1 MLEIVNKYKW
11 KIITVLIIAFII
23 FFSAK
28 SCNSTQTDKLA
39 GENKIL
45 KQQTEILKD
54 GLNTAEKNRL
64 KQKDSIRI
72 ENIKREQQQKAL
84 EEKALASENRVKK
97 LEAENI
103 KTKKEMKNL
112 SLAGVADEINKNYNT
127 KDATAT
133 SNSVDIKGSTPYLIL
148 ETIADA
154 NTSQDIIKEKDIQI
168 SSKDSL
174 NSSLKEDK
182 RALVLNLFSA
192 EKNLNSS
199 RELNQLQTNLNNN
212 LEKENNK
219 LKTKSWFNKMLVP
232 IGIGV
237 GIFTGYKLGN
247 R

>member
-11 KIITVLIIAFII
+11 KIVAVLIILLII
-23 FFSAK
+23 LFSAK
-28 SCNSTQTDKLA
+28 SCNSKQADELA

-64 KQKDSIRI
+64 KQKDSIRL
-72 ENIKREQQQKAL
+72 ENIKREEEQKKLEKKAL
-84 EEKALASENRVKK
+84 DSENLVKK

-103 KTKKEMKNL
+103 KTKKEIKNL
-112 SLAGVADEINKNYNT
+112 SLVGVADEINKNYNT

-133 SNSVDIKGSTPYLIL
+133 SNSIDIKNSTPYLIL

-154 NTSQDIIKEKDIQI
+154 NTAQDIIKEKDIQI

-182 RALVLNLFSA
+182 KALTLNLFSA

-199 RELNQLQTNLNNN
+199 RELNQLQTNLNNK
-212 LEKENNK
+212 LEKENKK
-219 LKTKSWFNKMLVP
+219 LKTKNTFTKILIPVV
-232 IGIGV
+232 GAIGV
-237 GIFTGYKLGN
+237 FIGTQTGK
-247 R
+247 